1 MTAKQVIAQVLE
13 QLPDDASM
21 DEILYRLY
29 VRDRVIQG
37 LESARQE
44 GALSHDEAKA
54 RLSKWTGA

>member
-1 MTAKQVIAQVLE
+1 MTAKQLVAQVLE

-29 VRDRVIQG
+29 VRDRIVQG
-37 LESARQE
+37 LESARPE

-54 RLSKWTGA
+54 RLSKWTGG